1 MPLPWKKDKV
11 SRFSRIVADLQSPKG
26 GNSLVV
32 ETGFPT
38 SLVDLFVKNRER
50 LKKPTGKKKKKKK
63 RQQQL
68 QDVEEELVISDPI
81 FISSSIELV
90 DSTGP
95 VQNLENMESFD
106 VCELVSQLLPV
117 VEDDEHVDD
126 VKVTAKKCWDEK
138 EKRLLFV
145 VLKIFLVVLLGL
157 STKKLVV
164 GMTMSAFVLI
174 FLEYV
179 GKHVLCFLKPC
190 LNVEIVLVLFVEKVS
205 SAFLMLKGAR
215 KRDDSRKELTIQER
229 EQEED
234 VSGIDSCDLIETLDM
249 KSSIE
254 EIQVVEFNFDRI
266 VSVEENRGTES
277 IMDLLGCDWR
287 KMEAVEVEEDKS
299 GVLVCEKERSRKS
312 KIRRKI
318 IKKLVPKKLRAIKKA
333 KKSKENEPDAGSESS
348 SCWGDDEMGIIKVL
362 EDSDKQGFENK
373 GKTLLSK
380 LLEEEDEEE
389 EDEEEGRK
397 GEEPDQGYSSSSTGW
412 QAEKEVIAVDK
423 KSSSDYLILFF
434 VALVGLV
441 GGRSLSLVL
450 TLASCLLI
458 KLIGRYRCVN
468 EPFLLPGKV
477 LFTSQNCTKNAQ
489 SDEQFQPLSLGFQ
502 H

>member
-1 MPLPWKKDKV
+1 MPLPWKKNKV

-26 GNSLVV
+26 GSSLVV

-50 LKKPTGKKKKKKK
+50 LKKPTGKKKKKK

-81 FISSSIELV
+81 FISSSLELV
-90 DSTGP
+90 DSPGP

-117 VEDDEHVDD
+117 VEDDEGVDD
-126 VKVTAKKCWDEK
+126 EGVDDAKVTDKKCWDEK

-164 GMTMSAFVLI
+164 GITIDSLRT
-174 FLEYV
+174 FLSK
-179 GKHVLCFLKPC
+179 GFL
-190 LNVEIVLVLFVEKVS
+190 
-205 SAFLMLKGAR
+205 SAFLVLKGAG
-215 KRDDSRKELTIQER
+215 KCDDSRKELTIQEGQ
-229 EQEED
+229 QEED
-234 VSGIDSCDLIETLDM
+234 VIGIDSCDLMETSEM
-249 KSSIE
+249 KSSME

-266 VSVEENRGTES
+266 VSVEENSGAES
-277 IMDLLGCDWR
+277 RMDLLGCDWR
-287 KMEAVEVEEDKS
+287 KMEVEEDKS
-299 GVLVCEKERSRKS
+299 GVLACEKDRSRRS

-333 KKSKENEPDAGSESS
+333 KKSKEKEPDAGSESS

-362 EDSDKQGFENK
+362 EDGGKQGFESK

-380 LLEEEDEEE
+380 LLEEDDDDE
-389 EDEEEGRK
+389 
-397 GEEPDQGYSSSSTGW
+397 EEPDQGYSSSSSGW
-412 QAEKEVIAVDK
+412 QAEMEVKVADK
-423 KSSSDYLILFF
+423 KRSSDYLILFF
-434 VALVGLV
+434 VALAGLV

-458 KLIGRYRCVN
+458 KLVGRYRCVN
-468 EPFLLPGKV
+468 EPV
-477 LFTSQNCTKNAQ
+477 NRSRA
-489 SDEQFQPLSLGFQ
+489 SISS
-502 H
+502 

>member
-1 MPLPWKKDKV
+1 MPLPWKKNKV

-26 GNSLVV
+26 GSSLVV

-81 FISSSIELV
+81 FISSSLELV
-90 DSTGP
+90 DSPGP

-117 VEDDEHVDD
+117 VEDDEGADDEGVDD
-126 VKVTAKKCWDEK
+126 AKVTDKKCWDEK

-164 GMTMSAFVLI
+164 GITMSAFVLI

-190 LNVEIVLVLFVEKVS
+190 LNVEIVLELFVERVS
-205 SAFLMLKGAR
+205 SAFLVLKGAG
-215 KRDDSRKELTIQER
+215 KCDDSRKELTIQEGQ
-229 EQEED
+229 QEED
-234 VSGIDSCDLIETLDM
+234 VIGIDSCDLIETPEM
-249 KSSIE
+249 KSSME

-266 VSVEENRGTES
+266 VSVEENSGTES
-277 IMDLLGCDWR
+277 RMDLLGCDWR
-287 KMEAVEVEEDKS
+287 KMEVEEDKS
-299 GVLVCEKERSRKS
+299 GVLACEKDRSRRS

-333 KKSKENEPDAGSESS
+333 KKSKEKEPDAGSESS

-362 EDSDKQGFENK
+362 EDGGKQGFENK

-380 LLEEEDEEE
+380 LLEED
-389 EDEEEGRK
+389 DDDD
-397 GEEPDQGYSSSSTGW
+397 EEPDQGYSSSSSGW
-412 QAEKEVIAVDK
+412 QAEMEVKVADK
-423 KSSSDYLILFF
+423 KRSSDYLILFF
-434 VALVGLV
+434 VALAGLA

-458 KLIGRYRCVN
+458 KLVGRYRCVN
-468 EPFLLPGKV
+468 EPV
-477 LFTSQNCTKNAQ
+477 NRSRA
-489 SDEQFQPLSLGFQ
+489 SISS
-502 H
+502 

>member
-1 MPLPWKKDKV
+1 MPLPWKKNKV

-26 GNSLVV
+26 GSSLVV

-50 LKKPTGKKKKKKK
+50 LKKPTGKKKKKK
-63 RQQQL
+63 RQQH
-68 QDVEEELVISDPI
+68 
-81 FISSSIELV
+81 
-90 DSTGP
+90 
-95 VQNLENMESFD
+95 FD

-117 VEDDEHVDD
+117 VEDDEGVDD
-126 VKVTAKKCWDEK
+126 AKVTDKKCWDEK

-164 GMTMSAFVLI
+164 GITMSAFVLI

-190 LNVEIVLVLFVEKVS
+190 LNVEIVLELFVERVS
-205 SAFLMLKGAR
+205 SAFLVLKGAG
-215 KRDDSRKELTIQER
+215 KCDDSRKELTIQE
-229 EQEED
+229 
-234 VSGIDSCDLIETLDM
+234 DSEM
-249 KSSIE
+249 KSSME

-266 VSVEENRGTES
+266 VSVEENSGTES
-277 IMDLLGCDWR
+277 RMDLLGCDWR
-287 KMEAVEVEEDKS
+287 KMEVEEDKS
-299 GVLVCEKERSRKS
+299 GVLACEKDRSRRS

-318 IKKLVPKKLRAIKKA
+318 IKKLQGKG
-333 KKSKENEPDAGSESS
+333 PDAGSESS

-362 EDSDKQGFENK
+362 EDGGKQGFESK

-380 LLEEEDEEE
+380 LLEEDDDEE
-389 EDEEEGRK
+389 
-397 GEEPDQGYSSSSTGW
+397 EEPDQGYSSSSSGW
-412 QAEKEVIAVDK
+412 QAEMEVKVADK
-423 KSSSDYLILFF
+423 KRSSDYLILFF
-434 VALVGLV
+434 VALAGLA

-458 KLIGRYRCVN
+458 KLVGRYRCVN
-468 EPFLLPGKV
+468 EPV
-477 LFTSQNCTKNAQ
+477 NRSRA
-489 SDEQFQPLSLGFQ
+489 SISS
-502 H
+502 

>member
-1 MPLPWKKDKV
+1 MPFPWKKDKV
-11 SRFSRIVADLQSPKG
+11 SRFSRIVADLQSPKR

-50 LKKPTGKKKKKKK
+50 LKKPTGKKKK

-68 QDVEEELVISDPI
+68 QEVEEELVISDPI
-81 FISSSIELV
+81 FVSSSIELV
-90 DSTGP
+90 DSPGP
-95 VQNLENMESFD
+95 IQNLENMESFD
-106 VCELVSQLLPV
+106 VCDLVSQLLPV
-117 VEDDEHVDD
+117 VEDVADGDDVEDVDD
-126 VKVTAKKCWDEK
+126 VKVTDKKCWNEK

-145 VLKIFLVVLLGL
+145 VLKMFLVVVLGL

-164 GMTMSAFVLI
+164 GITMSAFVLI

-190 LNVEIVLVLFVEKVS
+190 LNEEIVLELFVERVS

-215 KRDDSRKELTIQER
+215 KCDDSRKELIIQEI

-234 VSGIDSCDLIETLDM
+234 VGGIDSCDLIETLKM
-249 KSSIE
+249 KSSFE
-254 EIQVVEFNFDRI
+254 ETQVVEFNFDWI
-266 VSVEENRGTES
+266 VPVEANRGAES
-277 IMDLLGCDWR
+277 GTDLLVCDW
-287 KMEAVEVEEDKS
+287 KMEVEEDKS

-333 KKSKENEPDAGSESS
+333 KRSKGQEPDVGSESS
-348 SCWGDDEMGIIKVL
+348 SCWGDDEMGIIEVL
-362 EDSDKQGFENK
+362 EDGDKQGFENK
-373 GKTLLSK
+373 GKALLSK
-380 LLEEEDEEE
+380 LLEEEEEE
-389 EDEEEGRK
+389 EEEGIKERRK
-397 GEEPDQGYSSSSTGW
+397 GKEPDQGNSSSSTGW
-412 QAEKEVIAVDK
+412 QAETEVVVVNK
-423 KSSSDYLILFF
+423 KGSSDYLILFF
-434 VALVGLV
+434 VALAGLL

-458 KLIGRYRCVN
+458 KLIGRFRCVN
-468 EPFLLPGKV
+468 EPV
-477 LFTSQNCTKNAQ
+477 NRSRA
-489 SDEQFQPLSLGFQ
+489 SISS
-502 H
+502 